1 MRQEATALESRVRSL
16 ALHSRASGGSP
27 SAGCTE
33 PARGIPVASFLAL
46 ALACG
51 GRAIDG
57 VGDGL
62 GGSPTGAAR
71 GGAEAGIDPEASGS
85 AGSGP
90 LGSERPGAGG
100 GRAGASSSNGGS
112 ADGPASSTGGNGAG
126 ASGAGDG
133 NDEPEMVRPDEQ
145 CPRDPISLS
154 ETVEVLANAAAAE
167 APADRPFIRF
177 VSGGAYRTTCSA
189 PTRSV
194 VRVRRAVNKLV
205 NSLSIEALAV
215 TTRPLD
221 ASALLLRL
229 DLRDY
234 GWDRPIE
241 VDGIAYPDGWS
252 AIVAHTPLALE
263 FVGGDASVLKQQV
276 EADVPWL
283 LASSFVAAASSGEL
297 YYALTGAPATLAE
310 LKAGLGITV
319 AEDLPG
325 GSWQRAGFGT
335 SGISSQGRGV
345 ARYTGTALGA
355 GLFWQTFDYAPTSD
369 TSALFLDP
377 LGARADATEVLYSL
391 PNGLPGY
398 FSADAAGRR
407 VTEAALVL
415 DPARGGPPRVM
426 ASCGS
431 CHNGGLIVFDDAVR
445 SFVEANVAGTFTPD
459 EVQAVRDAYPEPGV
473 MSAYVEA
480 DGERL
485 QRALEQAGL
494 PGDTPDP
501 ISRIALD
508 YERVID
514 RDVVAGELYVR
525 PDAAEL
531 DRLPPA
537 LAAAVSA
544 NGLARA
550 TFEASYLEA
559 LCAVQDGPIVPVG
572 CP

>member
-1 MRQEATALESRVRSL
+1 MRREATALESSVRSL
-16 ALHSRASGGSP
+16 ALHSGASGGSR
-27 SAGCTE
+27 SASCTE
-33 PARGIPVASFLAL
+33 PARSIPVAGLLAL

-57 VGDGL
+57 DGL
-62 GGSPTGAAR
+62 GGAPTGAAR
-71 GGAEAGIDPEASGS
+71 GGAEAGIDPEAGGS

-100 GRAGASSSNGGS
+100 GRAGASGNGGS
-112 ADGPASSTGGNGAG
+112 DDGAVSSTGGNGGAG
-126 ASGAGDG
+126 ARGPGAGDG
-133 NDEPEMVRPDEQ
+133 SDEPEVVLPDEE
-145 CPRDPISLS
+145 CPRDPIPLA

-194 VRVRRAVNKLV
+194 LRARRAVDKLV
-205 NSLSIEALAV
+205 NSLSIEGLAV

-221 ASALLLRL
+221 ASGLLLRL

-234 GWDRPIE
+234 GWDRPIDVE
-241 VDGIAYPDGWS
+241 GVAYPDGWS
-252 AIVAHTPLALE
+252 AIVAHAPMAHE
-263 FVGGDASVLKQQV
+263 FAGADASVLKEQV
-276 EADVPWL
+276 EAAVPWL

-297 YYALTGAPATLAE
+297 YYALTGAPSTLAE
-310 LKAGLGITV
+310 LKAALGITV

-335 SGISSQGRGV
+335 SGISTQNRGV
-345 ARYTGTALGA
+345 ARYSGTALGD
-355 GLFWQTFDYAPTSD
+355 GVFWQTFDYGPTSD

-377 LGARADATEVLYSL
+377 LGARADASEVLYSL

-445 SFVEANVAGTFTPD
+445 SFVEANVAGAFTPD
-459 EVQAVRDAYPEPGV
+459 EVQAVRDAYPESGV
-473 MSAYVEA
+473 MSALVEA
-480 DGERL
+480 DGQRL
-485 QRALEQAGL
+485 QLALERAGL
-494 PGDTPDP
+494 PEGTPDP
-501 ISRIALD
+501 ISRIALE

-525 PDAAEL
+525 PDASEL
-531 DRLPPA
+531 ERLPPA
-537 LAAAVSA
+537 LAAALSA

-550 TFEASYLEA
+550 TFEASYHEA
-559 LCAVQDGPIVPVG
+559 LCAVLDGPIAPVG